1 MGQSFRFTFRI
12 LKNTKGFI
20 LSMVIMPVL
29 MILLVSMT
37 LAYSDVPVVGYI
49 GEKAPN
55 VANVKTV
62 SLSDDEKDYFLGM
75 SQGTLVVRTDKD
87 GNAVQYYSSLPNNPL
102 IAMIENG
109 NSGSNNKT
117 YDERLKLSYSVGII
131 LFKLL
136 TAAGLL
142 ATILIG
148 EKGNGIILRVKNSK
162 TKLSSYILGKSLAI
176 IFVYE
181 IANLLILLFYKFAGF
196 DFGKSNVVQL
206 GVLFTVTLFISAGL
220 YIFLSALIKNEG
232 YVWTV
237 STGIIFPLGLF
248 SGILFPVEYMADWMK
263 LIAHISPLYYLQN
276 SAVNGEFDA
285 IPILLMSI
293 SSMAFGICG
302 IRLLSKQR

>member
-1 MGQSFRFTFRI
+1 MGQAFKFTFKI
-12 LKNTKGFI
+12 LRNTKGFI
-20 LSMVIMPVL
+20 SSMVIMPGI

-49 GEKAPN
+49 GEKAPS
-55 VANVKTV
+55 VAKVKM
-62 SLSDDEKDYFLGM
+62 LKLEADEKDYFLGL
-75 SQGTLVVRTDKD
+75 SQGTLVIKTDKE
-87 GNAVQYYSSLPNNPL
+87 GHVLQYYSAVSNNPL
-102 IAMIENG
+102 IEMIENS
-109 NSGSNNKT
+109 NSTNENFNEKP
-117 YDERLKLSYSVGII
+117 KLSYSIGII

-142 ATILIG
+142 ATVLVS

-181 IANLLILLFYKFAGF
+181 ITNLLILLFYKFAGF
-196 DFGKSNVVQL
+196 DLGKSNILQL
-206 GVLFTVTLFISAGL
+206 GILFTVTLFISTGL
-220 YIFLSALIKNEG
+220 YIFLSAIMKNEG
-232 YVWTV
+232 YIWTI

-263 LIAHISPLYYLQN
+263 FVAHISPLYYLQN
-276 SAVNGEFDA
+276 SVINGKFDTV
-285 IPILLMSI
+285 PILLMCIFSA
-293 SSMAFGICG
+293 MFGVYG

>member
-1 MGQSFRFTFRI
+1 MEQAFKFTFKI
-12 LKNTKGFI
+12 LRNTKGFI
-20 LSMVIMPVL
+20 PSMIIMPVI

-49 GEKAPN
+49 GEKAPSA
-55 VANVKTV
+55 ANVKM
-62 SLSDDEKDYFLGM
+62 LKLEADEKDYFLGL
-75 SQGTLVVRTDKD
+75 SQGTLVVKTDKE
-87 GNAVQYYSSLPNNPL
+87 GNPLQYYSTVSNNPL
-102 IAMIENG
+102 IEMIENS
-109 NSGSNNKT
+109 NST
-117 YDERLKLSYSVGII
+117 DESFNEKPKLSYSVGII

-142 ATILIG
+142 ATVLIS

-181 IANLLILLFYKFAGF
+181 VANFLILLFYKFAGF
-196 DFGKSNVVQL
+196 DLGKSNIFQI
-206 GVLFTVTLFISAGL
+206 GVLFTITLFISTGL
-220 YIFLSALIKNEG
+220 YIFLSAIMKNEG
-232 YVWTV
+232 YIWTI

-263 LIAHISPLYYLQN
+263 LVARISPLYYLQN
-276 SAVNGEFDA
+276 SVINGKIDAV
-285 IPILLMSI
+285 PILLMCMI
-293 SSMAFGICG
+293 STILGVYG

>member
-1 MGQSFRFTFRI
+1 MGQAFKFTFKI
-12 LKNTKGFI
+12 LRNTKGFI
-20 LSMVIMPVL
+20 SSMVIMPVI

-49 GEKAPN
+49 GEKAPS
-55 VANVKTV
+55 VAKVKM
-62 SLSDDEKDYFLGM
+62 LKLEADEKDYFLGL
-75 SQGTLVVRTDKD
+75 SQGTLVIKTDKE
-87 GNAVQYYSSLPNNPL
+87 GNVLQYYSAVSNNPL
-102 IAMIENG
+102 IEMIENS
-109 NSGSNNKT
+109 NSTNENFNEKP
-117 YDERLKLSYSVGII
+117 KLSYSIGII

-142 ATILIG
+142 ATVLIS

-162 TKLSSYILGKSLAI
+162 TKLSSYILGKSMAI

-196 DFGKSNVVQL
+196 DLGKSNIIQL
-206 GVLFTVTLFISAGL
+206 GILFTVTLFISTGL
-220 YIFLSALIKNEG
+220 YIFLSAIMKNEG
-232 YVWTV
+232 YIWTI

-263 LIAHISPLYYLQN
+263 LVAHISPLYYLQT
-276 SAVNGEFDA
+276 SVINGKFDTV
-285 IPILLMSI
+285 PILLMCII
-293 SSMAFGICG
+293 SAMLGMYG

>member
-1 MGQSFRFTFRI
+1 MGQAFKFTFKI

-20 LSMVIMPVL
+20 SSMVIMPVI

-37 LAYSDVPVVGYI
+37 LAYSDIPVVGYI

-55 VANVKTV
+55 IASVKMMK
-62 SLSDDEKDYFLGM
+62 LEADEKDYFLGL
-75 SQGTLVVRTDKD
+75 SQGTLVLKTDKE
-87 GNAVQYYSSLPNNPL
+87 GNVLQYYSSISNNPL
-102 IAMIENG
+102 IPMIENG
-109 NSGSNNKT
+109 NSTNGAFN
-117 YDERLKLSYSVGII
+117 ERPKLSYSVGII

-142 ATILIG
+142 ATVLIS

-181 IANLLILLFYKFAGF
+181 IANFLILLFYKYAGF
-196 DFGKSNVVQL
+196 DLGKSNILQL
-206 GVLFTVTLFISAGL
+206 GILFTFTLFISTGL
-220 YIFLSALIKNEG
+220 YIFLSAIMKNEG
-232 YVWTV
+232 YIWTI

-248 SGILFPVEYMADWMK
+248 SGILFPVEYMANWMK
-263 LIAHISPLYYLQN
+263 LVGHISPLYYLQK
-276 SAVNGEFDA
+276 SVISGKFDTV
-285 IPILLMSI
+285 PILLMCIFSA
-293 SSMAFGICG
+293 MFGMYG